1 MPLKFLLL
9 CLELKKTTH
18 FYIIY
23 HWRLSTWTR
32 SLKLFSLVSVQ
43 GRQICLLN
51 IIGFVIL
58 FFFKCN
64 TSYFQRLPVSV
75 LPSMN
80 LNILKIIASLIH
92 YDVLLNTAMFLE
104 LNFALEK
111 YAGAT
116 FVQKNLM
123 SDFSEKIFW

>member
-1 MPLKFLLL
+1 
-9 CLELKKTTH
+9 
-18 FYIIY
+18 
-23 HWRLSTWTR
+23 
-32 SLKLFSLVSVQ
+32 
-43 GRQICLLN
+43 
-51 IIGFVIL
+51 
-58 FFFKCN
+58 
-64 TSYFQRLPVSV
+64 
-75 LPSMN
+75 MN

>member
-1 MPLKFLLL
+1 M
-9 CLELKKTTH
+9 
-18 FYIIY
+18 
-23 HWRLSTWTR
+23 
-32 SLKLFSLVSVQ
+32 FSLVSVQ

-116 FVQKNLM
+116 FIQKNLM
-123 SDFSEKIFW
+123 SDFSEKIF